1 MRSLKLTRRAI
12 RLGVCLVL
20 GLSVSA
26 STADAGVIPWLIDS
40 LFGPSGSRCQPTYGS
55 YGANANYGGYAAYG
69 CPPASYGY
77 MAPQRVYTQPVAAA
91 PYYGNAYG
99 APYGYGSPCMPRLPN
114 LLPALFGGIFGC
126 SPGYSPY
133 GGGWGCSPCG
143 YGGCPITVPAGS
155 ASTGGWQKSQAAPK
169 TFATDPQ
176 AAGQG
181 QTDTRTF
188 RPPIGTDAD
197 PGQVIPKI
205 QKPAEKKPAE
215 KKPAEKKPAEKKT
228 SSVSGNGDGIVH
240 HVVPSRARI
249 ARRAST
255 GTRRL
260 GSVVVARR
268 VINIQP
274 SLRPALPGST
284 IAGR

>member
-40 LFGPSGSRCQPTYGS
+40 LFGPSGRRCQPTYGS

-114 LLPALFGGIFGC
+114 LLPALFGGI
-126 SPGYSPY
+126 SAA
-133 GGGWGCSPCG
+133 
-143 YGGCPITVPAGS
+143 VPATRPTAGDG
-155 ASTGGWQKSQAAPK
+155 AVLPV
-169 TFATDPQ
+169 ATVGVRSRCRPDRRRPE
-176 AAGQG
+176 AG
-181 QTDTRTF
+181 RNPRRLPRRLPPIR
-188 RPPIGTDAD
+188 RPPEKFRRI
-197 PGQVIPKI
+197 PGPSVRPS
-205 QKPAEKKPAE
+205 KPM
-215 KKPAEKKPAEKKT
+215 
-228 SSVSGNGDGIVH
+228 
-240 HVVPSRARI
+240 RI
-249 ARRAST
+249 
-255 GTRRL
+255 
-260 GSVVVARR
+260 R
-268 VINIQP
+268 V
-274 SLRPALPGST
+274 R
-284 IAGR
+284 

>member
-40 LFGPSGSRCQPTYGS
+40 LFGPQGGRCQPTYGS
-55 YGANANYGGYAAYG
+55 YGANAAYGGYAAYG

-99 APYGYGSPCMPRLPN
+99 SSYGYGSACMPRLPN

-126 SPGYSPY
+126 GPGYSPY
-133 GGGWGCSPCG
+133 GGRWGCSPCG
-143 YGGCPITVPAGS
+143 YGGCPITLPAGS

-176 AAGQG
+176 AAGEG

-188 RPPIGTDAD
+188 RPPIDTDAD

-205 QKPAEKKPAE
+205 QKPVEKKPVE
-215 KKPAEKKPAEKKT
+215 KKPVEKKT
-228 SSVSGNGDGIVH
+228 SMVSGKDVGIVH

-255 GTRRL
+255 AARRL

-268 VINIQP
+268 VIDIQP

>member
-40 LFGPSGSRCQPTYGS
+40 LFGPQGGRCQPTYGS
-55 YGANANYGGYAAYG
+55 YGANAAYGGYAVNG

-77 MAPQRVYTQPVAAA
+77 MAPQRIYSQPAAAA

-99 APYGYGSPCMPRLPN
+99 SSYGYGSPCMPRLPN
-114 LLPALFGGIFGC
+114 LIPALFGGIFGC
-126 SPGYSPY
+126 RPGYSPY
-133 GGGWGCSPCG
+133 GGRWGCSPCG
-143 YGGCPITVPAGS
+143 YGGCPITLPAGS

-176 AAGQG
+176 AAGEG

-188 RPPIGTDAD
+188 RPPIDTDAD

-205 QKPAEKKPAE
+205 QKPAEKKPVE
-215 KKPAEKKPAEKKT
+215 KKPVEKKT
-228 SSVSGNGDGIVH
+228 SMVSGKDVGIVH

-255 GTRRL
+255 AARRL

-268 VINIQP
+268 VIDIQP